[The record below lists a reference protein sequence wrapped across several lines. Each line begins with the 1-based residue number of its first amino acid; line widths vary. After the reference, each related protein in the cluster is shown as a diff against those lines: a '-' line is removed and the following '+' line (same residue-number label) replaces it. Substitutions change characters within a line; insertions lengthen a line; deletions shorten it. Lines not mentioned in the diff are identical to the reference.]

1 MLTVYSNK
9 EGNYELYTN
18 DWNSTLAPTLEYWSY
33 FLFVFPALALSL
45 SPSGK
50 NLDKAKVFINSK
62 SNHIYWMTIM
72 QKR

>member
-45 SPSGK
+45 SSSGK
-50 NLDKAKVFINSK
+50 ES
-62 SNHIYWMTIM
+62 
-72 QKR
+72 

>member
-18 DWNSTLAPTLEYWSY
+18 DWNSTLAPTLEYWPC

-50 NLDKAKVFINSK
+50 NLDKAKVFMNSK
-62 SNHIYWMTIM
+62 RQSYY
-72 QKR
+72 